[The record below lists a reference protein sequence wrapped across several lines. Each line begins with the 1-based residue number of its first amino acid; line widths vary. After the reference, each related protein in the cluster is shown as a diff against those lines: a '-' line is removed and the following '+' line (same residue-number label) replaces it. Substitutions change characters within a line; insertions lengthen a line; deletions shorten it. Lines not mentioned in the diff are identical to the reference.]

1 MIAGHH
7 KIWQEAAEARVYRTV
22 AMVQGGQIGVVTLVV
37 ILVIQGLGMMI
48 QGVETGLTYLRD
60 PLDFPKRMFL
70 VSFMHK
76 DTAKEVRLVCLGMNR
91 RKNGSEAFGWL
102 SLGPSTPPHSP
113 THTPKI
119 LPMCTST
126 LSSPPFISCSV
137 KACVR
142 HDCCTYVL

>member
-7 KIWQEAAEARVYRTV
+7 NFWQEGAEARVYRTV

-48 QGVETGLTYLRD
+48 QGVETGLTHLRD
-60 PLDFPKRMFL
+60 RLDFPKRTFL

-91 RKNGSEAFGWL
+91 QKNGSEAFGWL
-102 SLGPSTPPHSP
+102 SLGPSTPPP
-113 THTPKI
+113 PIHTPKI

-126 LSSPPFISCSV
+126 LLSPLFISCSV

-142 HDCCTYVL
+142 HDCCIYVL

>member
-7 KIWQEAAEARVYRTV
+7 NFWQEGAEARVYRTV

-91 RKNGSEAFGWL
+91 QKNGSEAFGWL
-102 SLGPSTPPHSP
+102 SLGPSTPPTPPP
-113 THTPKI
+113 THPK
-119 LPMCTST
+119 
-126 LSSPPFISCSV
+126 SSQCALVHSRLHRSSLV
-137 KACVR
+137 QSNLV
-142 HDCCTYVL
+142 

>member
-7 KIWQEAAEARVYRTV
+7 NFWQEGAEARVYRTV
-22 AMVQGGQIGVVTLVV
+22 AMVQGSQIGVVTLVV

-60 PLDFPKRMFL
+60 RLDFPKRTFL

-91 RKNGSEAFGWL
+91 RKNGSEAFG
-102 SLGPSTPPHSP
+102 
-113 THTPKI
+113 
-119 LPMCTST
+119 
-126 LSSPPFISCSV
+126 
-137 KACVR
+137 
-142 HDCCTYVL
+142 

>member
-7 KIWQEAAEARVYRTV
+7 KIWQEGAEARVYRTV

-102 SLGPSTPPHSP
+102 SLGPSTPPPPPP
-113 THTPKI
+113 THPK
-119 LPMCTST
+119 
-126 LSSPPFISCSV
+126 SSQCALVHSRLHRSSLV
-137 KACVR
+137 QSKLV
-142 HDCCTYVL
+142 